1 VLQQKDR
8 VSASRRPLALLAL
21 LAAAALGAG
30 CSEDLETGAACPA
43 LCPDQNVRIVDTTL
57 VAAVTLDS
65 TVAGYPALG
74 TEPYLLVASRGDTLE
89 TRAVIRFDSLPST
102 YLDAEGDTL
111 PITEVLDS
119 RLRLQLDL
127 TRSKLPTGAITVEAY
142 DVDTTAADTI
152 LSAVTA
158 LFRPDRLVGS
168 LTIDSAD
175 VEDSLFLPL
184 ADSAVLD
191 KAVNRGRLRLGLRVS
206 ALASVQLRIVS
217 TESGGTSPFPRMS
230 FDPSADTAIHPLI
243 GPPQSDTPADQPAV
257 ARDFVDYT
265 IVMASTPV
273 ATDALGAGGLPAR
286 RSYLRF
292 DIPSAILDSA
302 TVVRATLLLTQRPAG
317 GPDVRDTFAV
327 YPHVVIAGVAVT
339 DIARA
344 LDFLGPVPG
353 VLSPITGQPD
363 PLALDS
369 IRLAPGDS
377 GTHSVEM
384 VQVLQAWRFRP
395 DTLAPRAIALRSSLE
410 GSTPHEALFFSSDA
424 PPEVRPQLRISY
436 VPRISFGLP

>member
-1 VLQQKDR
+1 M
-8 VSASRRPLALLAL
+8 LAV

-30 CSEDLETGAACPA
+30 CSEDLESGAACPA

-57 VAAVTLDS
+57 VAAVSLDS

-74 TEPYLLVASRGDTLE
+74 TEPYLLVASRGDTLD

-102 YLDAEGDTL
+102 YLDAKGDTL

-127 TRSKLPTGAITVEAY
+127 TRSRLPTGAITLEAY

-175 VEDSLFLPL
+175 VKDSLFLPL

-206 ALASVQLRIVS
+206 ALASVQLHIVS
-217 TESGGTSPFPRMS
+217 TENAGTTLFPRMS
-230 FDPSADTAIHPLI
+230 FDPSADTAIHPFT
-243 GPPQSDTPADQPAV
+243 GPPQSDTPADQPTV

-265 IVMASTPV
+265 IVMANGTPV

-317 GPDVRDTFAV
+317 GPDVRDTFAL
-327 YPHVVIAGVAVT
+327 YPHVIVAGVAVT
-339 DIARA
+339 DVARA
-344 LDFLGPVPG
+344 LEFLGPVPG
-353 VLSPITGQPD
+353 TLAPGSGLAD
-363 PLALDS
+363 ALALDS
-369 IRLAPGDS
+369 ITLAPGDS

-384 VQVLQAWRFRP
+384 VKVLQAWRFRP

-436 VPRISFGLP
+436 VPRVSFGLP